1 MYSNHIA
8 NNIKI
13 LRKKGSFSQD
23 ELSAQLGIKR
33 TSLSGYEVGSTE
45 PNIELLAK
53 LSQFFKVSI
62 DQLINVDLQSLS
74 ELEFNQLI
82 NRTSTEI
89 EGKNLRILA
98 TTVDA
103 NNNENVE
110 MVTVAAKA
118 GYTTGYADPD
128 YIKVLPTFHLPFL
141 SKNRKYRMFPI
152 MGDSMPPV
160 EQGSWVTGEYLQ
172 NWNFI
177 NNGSPYIIIT
187 KNDGI
192 VFKVVYNQIAENG
205 NLLLCSTNPIYEPY
219 QVHVSEVFEIWKF
232 VHYISHSLPEANLG
246 NEAISSTLHQIQKDM
261 AALKHKLL

>member
-1 MYSNHIA
+1 MYPNYIA

-13 LRKKGSFSQD
+13 LRKKNNFSQD

-45 PNIELLAK
+45 PNIELLSK
-53 LSQFFKVSI
+53 LSQFFKITI
-62 DQLINVDLQSLS
+62 DQLINSDLQSLS
-74 ELEFNQLI
+74 VFELNNLI
-82 NRTSTEI
+82 NRTSAEI
-89 EGKNLRILA
+89 DGKNIRILT
-98 TTVDA
+98 TTVDS

-110 MVTVAAKA
+110 LVTVAAKA
-118 GYTTGYADPD
+118 GYTSGYADPD

-152 MGDSMPPV
+152 VGDSMPPV

-177 NNGSPYIIIT
+177 TNGSPYIIIT

-192 VFKVVYNQIAENG
+192 VFKVVYNQISENG
-205 NLLLCSTNPIYEPY
+205 HLLLCSSNTVYEPY

-232 VHYISHSLPEANLG
+232 VHYICHSLPEANLG
-246 NEAISSTLHQIQKDM
+246 NGEISTTLIQIQKDM

>member
-1 MYSNHIA
+1 MLA
-8 NNIKI
+8 NFISSNIKF
-13 LRKKGSFSQD
+13 LRKKANLSQD

-33 TSLSGYEVGSTE
+33 TSLSGYEIGSTE
-45 PNIELLAK
+45 PNIELLTK
-53 LSQFFKVSI
+53 LSQFFKISI
-62 DQLINVDLQSLS
+62 DQLINIDLQSLS

-82 NRTSTEI
+82 NRTSIEI
-89 EGKNLRILA
+89 EGKRIRILA
-98 TTVDA
+98 TTVDSE
-103 NNNENVE
+103 NNENVE

-118 GYTTGYADPD
+118 GYTNGYADPD

-192 VFKVVYNQIAENG
+192 VFKVVYNQITENG
-205 NLLLCSTNPIYEPY
+205 HLLLCSTNPIYEPY
-219 QVHVSEVFEIWKF
+219 LVHVNDVLEIWKF
-232 VHYISHSLPEANLG
+232 VHYICHTLPDANLG
-246 NEAISSTLHQIQKDM
+246 NDEISTALFQIQKDM
-261 AALKHKLL
+261 ADLKHKLL